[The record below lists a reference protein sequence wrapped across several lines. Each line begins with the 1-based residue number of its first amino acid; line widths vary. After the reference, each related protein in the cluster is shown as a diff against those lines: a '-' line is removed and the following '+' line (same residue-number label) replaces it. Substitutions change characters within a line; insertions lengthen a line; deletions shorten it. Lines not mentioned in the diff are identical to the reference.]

1 MIEISCSIVLFHNP
15 VVEITKAIN
24 SFLSSTKN
32 AKLYLVDNSADDSLR
47 YVFNQ
52 HRVEYIYNGRN
63 LGYGAAHNIAIEKA
77 IGVSKYHLVLN
88 PDVQFEPEII
98 NRLSKFMEQHN
109 DVGLVMPKV
118 LYPNGNMQYLCKM
131 LPSPT
136 HLFLRRFIPGPVKKL
151 FKNTL
156 EKYELKNKDYNAIM
170 ETPNLS
176 GCFMFIRTSI
186 FKEVGMFDERYFL
199 YLEDTDLCRRINER
213 YRTIYYPIVSIIH
226 GYSKASYK
234 SFRLMKLH
242 LKSSVKYF
250 NKWGWFSDKDRKLI
264 NTCILSNSYFFNNTI
279 SILSNIS
286 TFANDSFTRK
296 INTLETHIEEFSNF
310 GATKTIIISKDPQLV
325 TS

>member
-24 SFLSSTKN
+24 SFLASTN
-32 AKLYLVDNSADDSLR
+32 NTKLYLVDNSADDSLR

-98 NRLSKFMEQHN
+98 NRLTQFMEQHF

-118 LYPNGNMQYLCKM
+118 LYPNGKMQYLCKM
-131 LPSPT
+131 LPSPF
-136 HLFLRRFIPGPVKKL
+136 HLFLRRFIPGPIKNL
-151 FKNTL
+151 FKKTL
-156 EKYELKNKDYNAIM
+156 EKYELKNKDYNAAM

-176 GCFMFIRTSI
+176 GCFMFMRTSI

-242 LKSSVKYF
+242 LKSSVQYF
-250 NKWGWFSDKDRKLI
+250 NKWGWFNDKERTLI
-264 NTCILSNSYFFNNTI
+264 NTSILSNSYFFNNTI
-279 SILSNIS
+279 SILSNI
-286 TFANDSFTRK
+286 APDNLARK
-296 INTLETHIEEFSNF
+296 INIVDKQLAEFTNF
-310 GATKTIIISKDPQLV
+310 TSAKTTVISTQPQLV
-325 TS
+325 SL